1 MSFDPASI
9 HSTDLPDKTT
19 SVLPYKYCKTLIRT
33 YNASI
38 LKKLPEPLQESFLT
52 TAKDC
57 LEKNKV
63 ETERTVLATLIGN
76 LQSQKA
82 TPTLPNVEFIEGPLN
97 ISLHW
102 SNTFEKLIYVLGE
115 LHTGTKK
122 CPPDAKESTSKIED
136 FLTNWFKNPT
146 AYTDFYL
153 EIGGF
158 VIPEGYGFEFGGQET
173 INILRKQFKSC
184 IDKLTRDKDLN
195 CQTSRMHFFDI
206 RQGNIKGVRA
216 SMTMF
221 RRKIDKLIYFI
232 SINPSS
238 DNMKKMVKN
247 FCDDNSEDINTLEK
261 ISEYSEQEYKEFW
274 YDQLYSF
281 EIIKKEIDRMDED
294 VRPYLN
300 YFIKIK
306 LKEFIDKHKNE
317 TQEVTKEICKIYN
330 VETNKKAFS
339 WDSIL
344 VVINF
349 YRNLKTFFAYTM
361 NINSLFTD
369 AYLLARIFKTF
380 KINDPEKRRLV
391 DEPSQPHNIIIYA
404 GSNHSNRC
412 REFLEFIGFKTLEKS
427 GKGFDGIYDGLKYN
441 KCIDIEQL
449 NLETNKTITQPLFN
463 TWPSEED
470 DMFVFFDEIF
480 DTEKL
485 KKYESFETTFN
496 IKPESSD
503 DITPPDQKKRKYEE

>member
-82 TPTLPNVEFIEGPLN
+82 TPTLPNVGFIEGPLN

-102 SNTFEKLIYVLGE
+102 SNTFEKLIYIIGE
-115 LHTGTKK
+115 VHVETKK
-122 CPPDAKESTSKIED
+122 CPPDKKESNSKIED
-136 FLTNWFKNPT
+136 YLSSWFKKPT

-153 EIGGF
+153 EIQGF
-158 VIPEGYGFEFGGQET
+158 LMPDGYTIEFLGEQSM
-173 INILRKQFKSC
+173 IQLRKRFSTC

-206 RQGNIKGVRA
+206 RQGNIKGGIPPI
-216 SMTMF
+216 TMF
-221 RRKIDKLIYFI
+221 WIKILNLLSYIKYDPSYSNKI
-232 SINPSS
+232 SSLQF
-238 DNMKKMVKN
+238 
-247 FCDDNSEDINTLEK
+247 FCDDNKEYMDTLEK
-261 ISEYSEQEYKEFW
+261 ISKYSKQEYKEFW

-281 EIIKKEIDRMDED
+281 QIIKKEIDRMDEN

-300 YFIKIK
+300 YFIEQQLNEYINDNM
-306 LKEFIDKHKNE
+306 FIIQQLLEDIFILRNYKWNI
-317 TQEVTKEICKIYN
+317 QNIN
-330 VETNKKAFS
+330 VC
-339 WDSIL
+339 L
-344 VVINF
+344 NF
-349 YRNLKTFFAYTM
+349 YDNLNKFLSHTT

-380 KINDPEKRRLV
+380 KINDPDPKKRRSV
-391 DEPSQPHNIIIYA
+391 DEPSEPHNIIIYA
-404 GSNHSNRC
+404 GLLHSDRY

-427 GKGFDGIYDGLKYN
+427 GKGFNRVYNGLKFH
-441 KCIDIEQL
+441 KCIDIKEQ
-449 NLETNKTITQPLFN
+449 NLDGTNTITQPLFN